1 MYKGHVVKVVDLN
14 PADEIAYIL
23 ALLCCNLE
31 RDLEPDVLA
40 NATQLSVSISTN
52 ELKLVHEL
60 VTFAVKLLEPAQGT
74 LFAHRQLYEQEAEVL
89 GEQLRNHPN
98 ASLTTTFS
106 FLCAYMHRAVES
118 PKQDTSASF
127 QP

>member
-1 MYKGHVVKVVDLN
+1 MKVIDLN
-14 PADEIAYIL
+14 PADKIAYIL
-23 ALLCCNLE
+23 ALLCTKLE
-31 RDLEPDVLA
+31 HDLEPEVLA
-40 NATQLSVSISTN
+40 ETAQLSVDIHSE
-52 ELKLVHEL
+52 ELTLVHAL
-60 VTFAVKLLEPAQGT
+60 VTYAAKVLEPAQDA
-74 LFAHRQLYEQEAEVL
+74 LFAHKELEQEAEVL